1 MSEISLDPILTDA
14 GLAALRKADA
24 TGIAAKITHV
34 ALGDVGATPIPSVQ
48 ALQNERLRVACFSG
62 GVTGNRQ
69 ITLTANVA
77 AGTPEFF
84 VKEIGFFLEDGT
96 LFAFWSHPEQALGY
110 RSQTT
115 PWFFKFVLSWNVA
128 GTVDVVFDTT
138 AVLACIS
145 QDTAVLDAKIRHPI
159 ESENITP
166 SDDDETQLT
175 YAIEKKIDEHSPDI
189 TAISATSGTVS
200 LNANTLYKMTISGA
214 TTFTLPSMVNA
225 TKHNQIKI
233 LTNLSVVSAINFGT
247 TKYFNCEAPDMSEAG
262 FYDIYIDYDPH
273 QSSWVAGAIRKGA
286 AG

>member
-14 GLAALRKADA
+14 GLAALQNSDA

-62 GVTGNRQ
+62 GITGNRQ

-145 QDTAVLDAKIRHPI
+145 QDTAVLDAKIRHTI

-166 SDDDETQLT
+166 DDADEAQLT
-175 YAIEKKIDEHSPDI
+175 DAIEKKIDEHSPDI

-200 LNANTLYKMTISGA
+200 LNANTLYKMTISGE
-214 TTFTLPSMVNA
+214 TTFTLPSAVNA
-225 TKHNQIKI
+225 EKHNQIKI
-233 LTNLSVVSAINFGT
+233 LANLSVVSAINFGT

-286 AG
+286 EA

>member
-14 GLAALRKADA
+14 GLAALQNSDA

-62 GVTGNRQ
+62 GITGNRQ

-145 QDTAVLDAKIRHPI
+145 QDTAVLDAKIRHTI

-166 SDDDETQLT
+166 DDADEAQLT
-175 YAIEKKIDEHSPDI
+175 DAIEKKIDEHSPDI

-200 LNANTLYKMTISGA
+200 LNANTLYKMTISGE
-214 TTFTLPSMVNA
+214 TTFTLPSAVNA
-225 TKHNQIKI
+225 EKHNQIKI
-233 LTNLSVVSAINFGT
+233 LANLSVVSAINFGT

-273 QSSWVAGAIRKGA
+273 QASWVAGAVRKGA
-286 AG
+286 AA

>member
-14 GLAALRKADA
+14 GLAALQNSDA
-24 TGIAAKITHV
+24 TGIAAKITHI

-62 GVTGNRQ
+62 GITGNRQ

-145 QDTAVLDAKIRHPI
+145 QDTAVLESKIRHTI
-159 ESENITP
+159 ESEDITP

-175 YAIEKKIDEHSPDI
+175 DAIEKKIDEHSPDI
-189 TAISATSGTVS
+189 TVISATSGTVA

-214 TTFTLPSMVNA
+214 TTFTLPSAVNA
-225 TKHNQIKI
+225 EKHNQIKI
-233 LTNLSVVSAINFGT
+233 LTHPYKILLPCPYVW
-247 TKYFNCEAPDMSEAG
+247 YCD
-262 FYDIYIDYDPH
+262 
-273 QSSWVAGAIRKGA
+273 
-286 AG
+286 

>member
-14 GLAALRKADA
+14 GLAALRNADA
-24 TGIAAKITHV
+24 TGIAAKIAHG
-34 ALGDVGATPIPSVQ
+34 ALGDVGGTPVAAVQ

-145 QDTAVLDAKIRHPI
+145 QDTAVLDAKIRHTI

-166 SDDDETQLT
+166 DDADEAQLT
-175 YAIEKKIDEHSPDI
+175 DAIEKKIDEHSPDI

-200 LNANTLYKMTISGA
+200 LNANTLYKMTIDGE
-214 TTFTLPSMVNA
+214 TTFTLPSAVNA
-225 TKHNQIKI
+225 EKHNQIKI

-262 FYDIYIDYDPH
+262 LYDIYLDYDPH

-286 AG
+286 AE

>member
-14 GLAALRKADA
+14 GLAALQNSDA

-62 GVTGNRQ
+62 GITGNRQ

-145 QDTAVLDAKIRHPI
+145 QDTAVLESKIRHTI
-159 ESENITP
+159 ESEDITP

-175 YAIEKKIDEHSPDI
+175 DAIEKKIDEHSPDI
-189 TAISATSGTVS
+189 TVISATSGTVS

-214 TTFTLPSMVNA
+214 TTFTLPSTVNA

-262 FYDIYIDYDPH
+262 LYDIYIDYDPH

-286 AG
+286 AA

>member
-14 GLAALRKADA
+14 GLAALQNSDA

-62 GVTGNRQ
+62 GITGNRQ

-145 QDTAVLDAKIRHPI
+145 QDTAVLDAKIRHTI

-166 SDDDETQLT
+166 DDADEAQLT
-175 YAIEKKIDEHSPDI
+175 DAIEKKIDEHSPDI

-200 LNANTLYKMTISGA
+200 LNANTLYKMTISGE
-214 TTFTLPSMVNA
+214 TTFTLPSAVNA
-225 TKHNQIKI
+225 EKHNQIKI
-233 LTNLSVVSAINFGT
+233 LANLSVVSAINFGT

-286 AG
+286 TE

>member
-14 GLAALRKADA
+14 GLAALRNADA

-145 QDTAVLDAKIRHPI
+145 QDTAVLDAKIRHTI

-166 SDDDETQLT
+166 DDADEAQLT
-175 YAIEKKIDEHSPDI
+175 DAIEKKIDEHSPDI

-262 FYDIYIDYDPH
+262 LYDIYIDYDPH

-286 AG
+286 AA

>member
-14 GLAALRKADA
+14 GLAALQNSDA

-145 QDTAVLDAKIRHPI
+145 QDTAVLDAKIRHTI

-214 TTFTLPSMVNA
+214 TTFTLPSTVNA

-233 LTNLSVVSAINFGT
+233 LANLSVVSAINFGT

>member
-14 GLAALRKADA
+14 GLAALQNSDA
-24 TGIAAKITHV
+24 TGIAAKITHI

-138 AVLACIS
+138 AVLACIA
-145 QDTAVLDAKIRHPI
+145 QDTAVLEAKIRHTI

-175 YAIEKKIDEHSPDI
+175 DAIENKIKSAVQDI
-189 TAISATSGTVS
+189 VPISATSGTVS
-200 LNANTLYKMTISGA
+200 LNANTLYQMTISGA
-214 TTFTLPSMVNA
+214 TTFSLPSTVNT

-233 LTNLSVVSAINFGT
+233 LANLSVVSAINFGT
-247 TKYFNCEAPDMSEAG
+247 TKYFNCEAPEMSEAG

-286 AG
+286 EA

>member
-14 GLAALRKADA
+14 GLAALRNADA

-145 QDTAVLDAKIRHPI
+145 QDTAVLDAKIRHTI

-166 SDDDETQLT
+166 DDADEAQLT
-175 YAIEKKIDEHSPDI
+175 DAIEKKIDEHSPDI

-214 TTFTLPSMVNA
+214 TTFTLPSAVNA

-273 QSSWVAGAIRKGA
+273 QSSWVAGAIRKGEA
-286 AG
+286 E

>member
-14 GLAALRKADA
+14 GLAALQNSDA
-24 TGIAAKITHV
+24 TGIAAKITHI

-62 GVTGNRQ
+62 GITGNRQ

-145 QDTAVLDAKIRHPI
+145 QDTAVLESKIRHTI
-159 ESENITP
+159 ESEDITP

-175 YAIEKKIDEHSPDI
+175 DAIEKKIDEHSPDI
-189 TAISATSGTVS
+189 TVISATSGTVA

-214 TTFTLPSMVNA
+214 TTFTLPSAVNA
-225 TKHNQIKI
+225 EKHNQIKI

-262 FYDIYIDYDPH
+262 LYDIYIDYDPH

-286 AG
+286 AA

>member
-14 GLAALRKADA
+14 GLAALRNADA

-145 QDTAVLDAKIRHPI
+145 QDTAVLDAKIRHTI

-166 SDDDETQLT
+166 NDADEAQLT
-175 YAIEKKIDEHSPDI
+175 DAIEKKIDEHSPDI
-189 TAISATSGTVS
+189 TAISATFGTVS
-200 LNANTLYKMTISGA
+200 LNANTLYKMTISGE

>member
-14 GLAALRKADA
+14 GLAALQNSDA

-62 GVTGNRQ
+62 GITGNRQ

-145 QDTAVLDAKIRHPI
+145 QDTAVLDAKIRHTI

-166 SDDDETQLT
+166 DDADEAQLT
-175 YAIEKKIDEHSPDI
+175 DAIEKKIDEHSPDI

-200 LNANTLYKMTISGA
+200 LNANTLYKMTISGE
-214 TTFTLPSMVNA
+214 TTFSLPSTVNA
-225 TKHNQIKI
+225 EKHNQIKI
-233 LTNLSVVSAINFGT
+233 LANLSVVSAINFGT

-286 AG
+286 AE

>member
-1 MSEISLDPILTDA
+1 M
-14 GLAALRKADA
+14 
-24 TGIAAKITHV
+24 
-34 ALGDVGATPIPSVQ
+34 
-48 ALQNERLRVACFSG
+48 
-62 GVTGNRQ
+62 
-69 ITLTANVA
+69 TANVA

-145 QDTAVLDAKIRHPI
+145 QDTAVLDAKIRHTI

-166 SDDDETQLT
+166 DDADEAQLT
-175 YAIEKKIDEHSPDI
+175 DAIEKKIDEHSPDI

-200 LNANTLYKMTISGA
+200 LNANTLYKMTISGE
-214 TTFTLPSMVNA
+214 TTFTLPSTVNA
-225 TKHNQIKI
+225 EKHNQIKI
-233 LTNLSVVSAINFGT
+233 LANLSVVSAINFGT

-273 QSSWVAGAIRKGA
+273 QSSWVAGAIRKGEA
-286 AG
+286 E

>member
-1 MSEISLDPILTDA
+1 MSEISLDPILTNA
-14 GLAALRKADA
+14 GLTALQNSDA
-24 TGIAAKITHV
+24 TGIAAKITHI

-62 GVTGNRQ
+62 GITGNRQ

-96 LFAFWSHPEQALGY
+96 LFAFWSHPKQALGY

-115 PWFFKFVLSWNVA
+115 PWFFKFILSWDVA
-128 GTVDVVFDTT
+128 GTVDVIFDTT
-138 AVLACIS
+138 AVLSCIA
-145 QDTAVLDAKIRHPI
+145 QDTAVLDAKIRHTI

-175 YAIEKKIDEHSPDI
+175 DAIEKKIDEHSPDI

-200 LNANTLYKMTISGA
+200 LNANTLYKMTISGE
-214 TTFTLPSMVNA
+214 TTFSLPSTVNA
-225 TKHNQIKI
+225 EKHNQIKI
-233 LTNLSVVSAINFGT
+233 LANLSVVSAINFGT

-273 QSSWVAGAIRKGA
+273 QASWVAGAIRKGA
-286 AG
+286 AE

>member
-14 GLAALRKADA
+14 GLAALQNSDA

-62 GVTGNRQ
+62 GITGNRQ

-145 QDTAVLDAKIRHPI
+145 QDTAVLDAKIRHTI

-166 SDDDETQLT
+166 DDADEAQLT
-175 YAIEKKIDEHSPDI
+175 DAIEKKIDEHSPDI

-200 LNANTLYKMTISGA
+200 LNANTLYKMTISGE
-214 TTFTLPSMVNA
+214 TTFTLPSAVNA

-233 LTNLSVVSAINFGT
+233 LANLSVVSAINFGT

>member
-14 GLAALRKADA
+14 GLAALQNSDA

-62 GVTGNRQ
+62 GITGNRQ

-145 QDTAVLDAKIRHPI
+145 QDTAVLDAKIRHTI

-166 SDDDETQLT
+166 DDADEAQLT
-175 YAIEKKIDEHSPDI
+175 DAIEKKIDEHSPDI

-200 LNANTLYKMTISGA
+200 LNANTLYKMTISGE
-214 TTFTLPSMVNA
+214 TTFTLPSAVNA

-233 LTNLSVVSAINFGT
+233 LANLSVVSAINFGT

-273 QSSWVAGAIRKGA
+273 QSSWVAGAIRKGEA
-286 AG
+286 E

>member
-14 GLAALRKADA
+14 GLAALRNADA

-145 QDTAVLDAKIRHPI
+145 QDTAVLDAKIRHTI

-166 SDDDETQLT
+166 DDADEAQLT
-175 YAIEKKIDEHSPDI
+175 DAIEKKIDEHSPDI

-200 LNANTLYKMTISGA
+200 LNANTLYKMTISGE
-214 TTFTLPSMVNA
+214 TTFSLPSTVNA

>member
-14 GLAALRKADA
+14 GLAALRNADA

-145 QDTAVLDAKIRHPI
+145 QDTAVLDAKIRHTI

>member
-14 GLAALRKADA
+14 GLAALQNSDA

-145 QDTAVLDAKIRHPI
+145 QDTAVLDAKIRHTI

-166 SDDDETQLT
+166 DDADEAQLT
-175 YAIEKKIDEHSPDI
+175 DAIEKKIDEHSPDI
-189 TAISATSGTVS
+189 TEISATSGTVS
-200 LNANTLYKMTISGA
+200 LNANTLYKMTISGE
-214 TTFTLPSMVNA
+214 TTFSLPSTVNA
-225 TKHNQIKI
+225 EKHNQIKI
-233 LTNLSVVSAINFGT
+233 LANLSVVSAINFGT
-247 TKYFNCEAPDMSEAG
+247 TKYFNCEPPDMSEAG
-262 FYDIYIDYDPH
+262 FYDIYVDYDPH

-286 AG
+286 AE

>member
-14 GLAALRKADA
+14 GLAALQNSDA

-62 GVTGNRQ
+62 GITGNRQ

-145 QDTAVLDAKIRHPI
+145 QDTAVLDAKIRHTI

-166 SDDDETQLT
+166 DDADEAQLT
-175 YAIEKKIDEHSPDI
+175 DAIEKKIDEHSPDI

-200 LNANTLYKMTISGA
+200 LNANTLYKMTISGE
-214 TTFTLPSMVNA
+214 TTFSLPSTVNA

-233 LTNLSVVSAINFGT
+233 LANLSVVSAINFGT
-247 TKYFNCEAPDMSEAG
+247 DKYFNCEPPDMTEAG
-262 FYDIYIDYDPH
+262 YYDIYIDYDPH

-286 AG
+286 AE

>member
-14 GLAALRKADA
+14 GLAALQNSDA

-62 GVTGNRQ
+62 GITGNRQ

-145 QDTAVLDAKIRHPI
+145 QDTAVLDAKIRHTI

-166 SDDDETQLT
+166 DDADEAQLT
-175 YAIEKKIDEHSPDI
+175 DAIEKKIDEHSPDI

-214 TTFTLPSMVNA
+214 TTFTLPSTVNE

-262 FYDIYIDYDPH
+262 FYDIYVDYDPH

-286 AG
+286 AE

>member
-14 GLAALRKADA
+14 GLAALQNSDA

-62 GVTGNRQ
+62 GITGNRQ

-145 QDTAVLDAKIRHPI
+145 QDTAVLDAKIRHTI

-166 SDDDETQLT
+166 DDADEAQLT
-175 YAIEKKIDEHSPDI
+175 DAIEKKIDEHSPDI

-200 LNANTLYKMTISGA
+200 LNANTLYKMTIDGE
-214 TTFTLPSMVNA
+214 TTFTLPSAVNA
-225 TKHNQIKI
+225 EKHNQIKI

-262 FYDIYIDYDPH
+262 LYDIYIDYDPH
-273 QSSWVAGAIRKGA
+273 QASWVAGAVRKGA
-286 AG
+286 AE

>member
-14 GLAALRKADA
+14 GLAALQNSDA

-62 GVTGNRQ
+62 GITGNRQ

-145 QDTAVLDAKIRHPI
+145 QDTAVLDAKIRHTI

-166 SDDDETQLT
+166 DAADEAQLT
-175 YAIEKKIDEHSPDI
+175 DAIEKKIDEHSPDI

-200 LNANTLYKMTISGA
+200 LNANTLYKMTISGE
-214 TTFTLPSMVNA
+214 TTFTLPSAVNA

-233 LTNLSVVSAINFGT
+233 LANLSVVSAINFGT

-273 QSSWVAGAIRKGA
+273 QSSWVAGAIRKGEA
-286 AG
+286 E

>member
-14 GLAALRKADA
+14 GLAALQNSDA

-145 QDTAVLDAKIRHPI
+145 QDTAVLDAKIRHTI

-189 TAISATSGTVS
+189 TAISATSGTVA

-214 TTFTLPSMVNA
+214 TTFTLPSAVNA

-286 AG
+286 AQ

>member
-14 GLAALRKADA
+14 GLAALQNSDA

-145 QDTAVLDAKIRHPI
+145 QDTAVLDAKIRHTI

-166 SDDDETQLT
+166 DDADEAQLT
-175 YAIEKKIDEHSPDI
+175 DAIEKKIDEHSPDI
-189 TAISATSGTVS
+189 TEISATSGTVS
-200 LNANTLYKMTISGA
+200 LNANTLYKMTIDGE
-214 TTFTLPSMVNA
+214 TTFTLPSAVNA
-225 TKHNQIKI
+225 EKHNQIKI
-233 LTNLSVVSAINFGT
+233 LTNLSVVAAINFGT
-247 TKYFNCEAPDMSEAG
+247 DKYFNCEAPDMSEAG

-286 AG
+286 AA

>member
-14 GLAALRKADA
+14 GLAALRNADA

-145 QDTAVLDAKIRHPI
+145 QDTAVLESKIRHTI
-159 ESENITP
+159 ESEDITP

-175 YAIEKKIDEHSPDI
+175 DAIEKKIDEHSPDI
-189 TAISATSGTVS
+189 TVISATSGTVA

-214 TTFTLPSMVNA
+214 TTFTLPSAVNA
-225 TKHNQIKI
+225 EKHNQIKI

-262 FYDIYIDYDPH
+262 LYDIYIDYDPH

-286 AG
+286 AA

>member
-14 GLAALRKADA
+14 GLAALQNSDA
-24 TGIAAKITHV
+24 TGIAAKITHI

-62 GVTGNRQ
+62 GITGNRQ

-145 QDTAVLDAKIRHPI
+145 QDTAVLESKIRHTI
-159 ESENITP
+159 ESEDITP

-175 YAIEKKIDEHSPDI
+175 DAIEKKIDEHSPDI
-189 TAISATSGTVS
+189 TVISATSGTVA

-214 TTFTLPSMVNA
+214 TTFTLPSAVNA
-225 TKHNQIKI
+225 EKHNQIKI

-262 FYDIYIDYDPH
+262 LYDIYIDYDPH
-273 QSSWVAGAIRKGA
+273 QASWVAGAVRKGA
-286 AG
+286 AE

>member
-14 GLAALRKADA
+14 GLAALQNSDA

-62 GVTGNRQ
+62 GITGNRQ

-145 QDTAVLDAKIRHPI
+145 QDTAVLDAKIRHTI

-166 SDDDETQLT
+166 DDADEAQLT
-175 YAIEKKIDEHSPDI
+175 DAIEKKIDEHSPDI

-200 LNANTLYKMTISGA
+200 LNANTLYKMTISGE
-214 TTFTLPSMVNA
+214 TTFSLPSTVNA
-225 TKHNQIKI
+225 EKHNQIKI
-233 LTNLSVVSAINFGT
+233 LANLSVVSAINFGT
-247 TKYFNCEAPDMSEAG
+247 DKYFNCEPPDMTEAG
-262 FYDIYIDYDPH
+262 YYDIYIDYDPH

-286 AG
+286 AE

>member
-14 GLAALRKADA
+14 GLAALQNSDA

-69 ITLTANVA
+69 ITLTANIA

-145 QDTAVLDAKIRHPI
+145 QDTAVLDAKIRHTI

-166 SDDDETQLT
+166 DDADEAQLT
-175 YAIEKKIDEHSPDI
+175 DAIEKKIDEHSPDI

-200 LNANTLYKMTISGA
+200 LNANTLYQMTISGE
-214 TTFTLPSMVNA
+214 TTFSLPSTVNA
-225 TKHNQIKI
+225 EKHNQIKI
-233 LTNLSVVSAINFGT
+233 LANLSIVSAINFGT

-262 FYDIYIDYDPH
+262 FYDIYLDYDPH

>member
-14 GLAALRKADA
+14 GLAALRNADA

-145 QDTAVLDAKIRHPI
+145 QDTAVLDAKIRHTI

-166 SDDDETQLT
+166 DDADEAQLT
-175 YAIEKKIDEHSPDI
+175 DAIEKKIDEHSPDI

-200 LNANTLYKMTISGA
+200 LNANTLYKMTISGE
-214 TTFTLPSMVNA
+214 TTFTLPSTVNA
-225 TKHNQIKI
+225 EKHNQIKI
-233 LTNLSVVSAINFGT
+233 LANLSVVSAINFGT

-273 QSSWVAGAIRKGA
+273 QSSWVAGAIRKGEA
-286 AG
+286 E

>member
-14 GLAALRKADA
+14 GLAALRNADA

-145 QDTAVLDAKIRHPI
+145 QDTAVLDAKIRHTI

-166 SDDDETQLT
+166 DDADEAQLT
-175 YAIEKKIDEHSPDI
+175 DAIEKKIDEHSPDI

-214 TTFTLPSMVNA
+214 TTFTLPSTVNA

-286 AG
+286 AA

>member
-14 GLAALRKADA
+14 GLAALQNSDA

-145 QDTAVLDAKIRHPI
+145 QDTAVLDAKIRHTI

-166 SDDDETQLT
+166 DDADEAQLT
-175 YAIEKKIDEHSPDI
+175 DAIEKKIDEHSPDI

-200 LNANTLYKMTISGA
+200 LNANTLYKMTISGE
-214 TTFTLPSMVNA
+214 TTFTLPSTVNA
-225 TKHNQIKI
+225 EKHNQIKI
-233 LTNLSVVSAINFGT
+233 LANLSVVSAINFGT

-273 QSSWVAGAIRKGA
+273 QSSWVAGAIRKGEA
-286 AG
+286 E